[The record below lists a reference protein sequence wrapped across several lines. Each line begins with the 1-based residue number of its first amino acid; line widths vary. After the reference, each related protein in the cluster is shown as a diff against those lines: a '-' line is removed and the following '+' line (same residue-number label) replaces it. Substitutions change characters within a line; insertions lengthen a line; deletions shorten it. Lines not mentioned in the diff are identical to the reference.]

1 MYESNF
7 LPTFY
12 GEYCLGR
19 KSLFRFLRNIF
30 ALIMTNTIKTCII

>member
-12 GEYCLGR
+12 GEYCLAR

-30 ALIMTNTIKTCII
+30 APIMTNAAKACII